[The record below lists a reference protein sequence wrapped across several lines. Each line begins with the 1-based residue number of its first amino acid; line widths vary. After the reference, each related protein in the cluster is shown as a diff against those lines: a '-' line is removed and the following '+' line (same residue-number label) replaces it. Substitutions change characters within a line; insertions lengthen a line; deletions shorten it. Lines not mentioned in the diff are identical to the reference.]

1 MHTLVASPLTVARVS
16 LLITAGLLWLLL
28 VMVVTI
34 PLLIVLLPFRRTRIV
49 LTNHVGT
56 LIGRPLMWL
65 SGCPVQVEGREH
77 TRGGSS
83 IIVGNHTSILDAF
96 SSIWLVP
103 PGTVGIAKKEIVYYP
118 FYGQMWFLS
127 GHLLIDRSSRES
139 SVGALKHLAGY
150 MRRKRL
156 SVLLWPEGT
165 RSRDGRLQAFKKGFA
180 HIALQTRLP
189 IVPMVITGAHKAWE
203 KGRLGFNP
211 VPIKI
216 RFLPAIDTSQWTI
229 ETLEQHIAEVRQAFI
244 DALPAEQKPL
254 PASA

>member
-1 MHTLVASPLTVARVS
+1 MHTLVASPLTVARVT

-28 VMVVTI
+28 VMVVSV
-34 PLLIVLLPFRRTRIV
+34 PLLIALLPFRRARIV
-49 LTNHVGT
+49 LTNHMGT

-65 SGCPVQVEGREH
+65 SGCPVEVEGREH
-77 TRGGSS
+77 TLAGSS
-83 IIVGNHTSILDAF
+83 IIIGNHTSILDAF

-127 GHLLIDRSSRES
+127 GHLLIDRSSRAR

-150 MRRKRL
+150 LRRKRL

-165 RSRDGRLQAFKKGFA
+165 RSRDGRLKPFKKGFA
-180 HIALQTRLP
+180 HLALQTQLP

-203 KGRLGFNP
+203 KGRLGFEP
-211 VPIKI
+211 VPIQI
-216 RFLPAIDTSQWTI
+216 RFLPAIDTSGWSLETI
-229 ETLEQHIAEVRQAFI
+229 EQHIADVRQVFV
-244 DALPAEQKPL
+244 DALPADQKPL
-254 PASA
+254 PA